1 MTMENTELE
10 LNNEDYRVTIPLD
23 RQIHKTIKLWCVE
36 NDVSLKQ
43 FIREA
48 ILHELEARGIQW

>member
-1 MTMENTELE
+1 MENTELE